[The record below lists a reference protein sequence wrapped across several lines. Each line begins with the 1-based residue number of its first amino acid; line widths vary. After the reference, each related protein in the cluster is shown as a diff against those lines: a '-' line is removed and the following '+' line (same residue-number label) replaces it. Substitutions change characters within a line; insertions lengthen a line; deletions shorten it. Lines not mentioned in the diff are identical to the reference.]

1 MTELMWIITGS
12 LMILAVIVIRKS
24 LGRRLRPAMRY
35 ALWGLVLV
43 RLLYPGTLWQS
54 PVSIQSA
61 ASGSQIVRD
70 METVW
75 DMDDIR
81 LEEDGSVTGLPRQ
94 EAENVPPQSGEAI
107 QAGTD
112 SREPEKYVPVA
123 TDVTPEHFARM
134 ERTIN
139 FRQVLEV
146 VWLTGIIVMAVMIVV
161 TNLILYVKLRRR
173 RTRVQADCP
182 VRVWAVEGLDSSCLF
197 AGAIYVNGETVGNPE
212 RLRHVLA
219 HELSHRRHLDPVW
232 SVLRCAALAIHW
244 YNPLVWYA
252 TVLSRQD
259 GELCA
264 DAGAI
269 RRLGLDTWDSYGE
282 TLIELS
288 RKPESLSPL
297 SAATTMGG
305 TKRQLKERVIM
316 IAKRP
321 RATIAVALAAALI
334 AAIAAGCAFA
344 GKVEEKQNGGT
355 PEDEN
360 PAVLGPEALVA
371 RPYKGDGWTMD
382 VPGALSGEK
391 GSVELHRSVKSDSS
405 ETYYAFNTD
414 EESWLNVYH
423 LDGSARDNLQSYA
436 GGGQVDWEGM
446 VCVAQDGDEILETYF
461 IDDPRGGCFEIQIHT
476 VDYLDALHAMLETF
490 TPLPNVSKYL
500 DVDDILRQLLLET
513 EPEDLTLTFWVG
525 TDHSVTIPG
534 DGCVFADEHL
544 KLIQSKQWVAPT
556 DPDKDTSGSLTVLET
571 DRYTLSIYA
580 YDRCHLVTQDVDLW
594 FEPSPITYYLDR
606 TSQSVV
612 GALMEWYYET
622 VTAMEHRGNGTPLTA
637 EEITAWRL
645 TLDSE
650 TTWRDEKGEYLFTS
664 PSAVSGF
671 FRSDWSDPRDLDLGE
686 LLYYFGWPEGVTP
699 VGYNDATEEEI
710 DDVWK
715 ASEEKSGR
723 DLSYMRDYLPCS
735 KIPASVVD
743 IVLEHYAGITLDD
756 LHCDWRNEVLYLEK
770 YDSFYS
776 FASDFDPGSFYPE
789 YGEREGD
796 ILTLWS
802 TGHVLRIQETP
813 DGWKMLSHMPT
824 EGIEE

>member
-1 MTELMWIITGS
+1 MTELMWIITSS

-54 PVSIQSA
+54 PMSIQSA

-107 QAGTD
+107 QAGSD

-139 FRQVLEV
+139 FRQILET
-146 VWLTGIIVMAVMIVV
+146 VWLAGIIVMAAMIVV
-161 TNLILYVKLRRR
+161 TNLILYMKLRRR
-173 RTRVQADCP
+173 RTRVQVDCP

-316 IAKRP
+316 IAKKP

-344 GKVEEKQNGGT
+344 GKVEDNNPDVQGQENG
-355 PEDEN
+355 
-360 PAVLGPEALVA
+360 VQ
-371 RPYKGDGWTMD
+371 
-382 VPGALSGEK
+382 
-391 GSVELHRSVKSDSS
+391 
-405 ETYYAFNTD
+405 
-414 EESWLNVYH
+414 EES
-423 LDGSARDNLQSYA
+423 S
-436 GGGQVDWEGM
+436 
-446 VCVAQDGDEILETYF
+446 
-461 IDDPRGGCFEIQIHT
+461 
-476 VDYLDALHAMLETF
+476 
-490 TPLPNVSKYL
+490 TPLPDASPTIKGNE
-500 DVDDILRQLLLET
+500 ILRQLLAET
-513 EPEDLTLTFWVG
+513 EPGDVTLSYSEDQGQGPV
-525 TDHSVTIPG
+525 PG
-534 DGCVFADEHL
+534 DACALAEGHL
-544 KLIQSKQWVAPT
+544 ELLRSAYWNNAAETSAYGFGIQ
-556 DPDKDTSGSLTVLET
+556 LET
-571 DRYTLSIYA
+571 DQFTLTVYQSGTV
-580 YDRCHLVTQDVDLW
+580 HLVMPDGDFWLEVSPVSYGQGIRGFAVYSESAGW
-594 FEPSPITYYLDR
+594 YFECVS
-606 TSQSVV
+606 
-612 GALMEWYYET
+612 
-622 VTAMEHRGNGTPLTA
+622 AMEHRGNGTPLTA
-637 EEITAWRL
+637 QELSQWNERFRGVY
-645 TLDSE
+645 TLD
-650 TTWRDEKGEYLFTS
+650 GVGY
-664 PSAVSGF
+664 PSSVNGF
-671 FRSDWSDPRDLDLGE
+671 FLSDWPDPRDLDLGE
-686 LLYYFGWPEGVTP
+686 FMYYFGWPEWMDYFQDDDLTDEELADVYKAVQERSGEEDTAWL
-699 VGYNDATEEEI
+699 DA
-710 DDVWK
+710 
-715 ASEEKSGR
+715 
-723 DLSYMRDYLPCS
+723 LPCH
-735 KIPASVVD
+735 KIPTSVVNV
-743 IVLEHYAGITLDD
+743 VLEHYAGITLDD
-756 LHCDWRNEVLYLEK
+756 LRCDWRNEELYLEK
-770 YDSFYS
+770 YDSFYTFS
-776 FASDFDPGSFYPE
+776 SDFGPGSFSPL

-802 TGHVLRIQETP
+802 VDHALRIQETSE
-813 DGWKMLSHMPT
+813 GWKMLSHMP
-824 EGIEE
+824 IA

>member
-1 MTELMWIITGS
+1 MTELMWIITSS
-12 LMILAVIVIRKS
+12 LMILAVIVIRKG

-61 ASGSQIVRD
+61 ASGSRIVRD

-75 DMDDIR
+75 DMDFIR

-107 QAGTD
+107 QAGSD

-139 FRQVLEV
+139 FRQVLET
-146 VWLTGIIVMAVMIVV
+146 VWLAGIIVMAAMIVV
-161 TNLILYVKLRRR
+161 TNLILYMKLRRR

-197 AGAIYVNGETVGNPE
+197 AGAIYVNGETMGNPE

-232 SVLRCAALAIHW
+232 SVLRCAALALHW

-269 RRLGLDTWDSYGE
+269 RRLGLDTWDSYGG

-316 IAKRP
+316 IAKKP

-360 PAVLGPEALVA
+360 PVVLGPEALVA

-391 GSVELHRSVKSDSS
+391 GSMELHRSVKSDSS

-476 VDYLDALHAMLETF
+476 VDYLDAFHAMLETF

-513 EPEDLTLTFWVG
+513 EPEDLTLTFWAG
-525 TDHSVTIPG
+525 TNHSVTIPG

-580 YDRCHLVTQDVDLW
+580 YERYHLVTQDVDLW

-606 TSQSVV
+606 TSQSVG
-612 GALMEWYYET
+612 GALMDWYYET
-622 VTAMEHRGNGTPLTA
+622 VTAIEHRGNGTPLTA
-637 EEITAWRL
+637 QELSQWNERFRGEY
-645 TLDSE
+645 TLD
-650 TTWRDEKGEYLFTS
+650 GVGY
-664 PSAVSGF
+664 PSSVNGF
-671 FRSDWSDPRDLDLGE
+671 FLSDWPDPRDLDLGE
-686 LLYYFGWPEGVTP
+686 FMYYFGWPEWMDYFQDDDLTDEELADVYKAVQERNGEEDTAWL
-699 VGYNDATEEEI
+699 DA
-710 DDVWK
+710 
-715 ASEEKSGR
+715 
-723 DLSYMRDYLPCS
+723 LPCH
-735 KIPASVVD
+735 KIPTSVVNV
-743 IVLEHYAGITLDD
+743 VLEHYAGITLDD
-756 LHCDWRNEVLYLEK
+756 LRCDWRNEELYLEK
-770 YDSFYS
+770 YDSFYTFS
-776 FASDFDPGSFYPE
+776 SDFGPGSFSPL

-802 TGHVLRIQETP
+802 VDHVLKIQETP
-813 DGWKMLSHMPT
+813 EGWKMLSHMP
-824 EGIEE
+824 IA